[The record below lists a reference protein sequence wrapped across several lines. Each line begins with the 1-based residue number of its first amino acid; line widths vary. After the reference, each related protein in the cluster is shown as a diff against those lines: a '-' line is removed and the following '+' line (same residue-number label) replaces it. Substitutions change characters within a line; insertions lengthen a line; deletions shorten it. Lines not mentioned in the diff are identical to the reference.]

1 MVNQKSRK
9 AIKVIAI
16 IGITITAASFV
27 PSAIL
32 GPLGAAIVFVS
43 IITALAVGAGYMAE
57 EAKNKEKPP
66 KEDENKNAESMVFKT
81 NSIHA

>member
-1 MVNQKSRK
+1 MVNRRK
-9 AIKVIAI
+9 KRKLIKVIAI

-57 EAKNKEKPP
+57 EAKKEEKPP
-66 KEDENKNAESMVFKT
+66 KEEESKNAESMVFKT
-81 NSIHA
+81 K

>member
-1 MVNQKSRK
+1 MVNQKRK
-9 AIKVIAI
+9 KAVKVIAI

-57 EAKNKEKPP
+57 EAKKEENTT
-66 KEDENKNAESMVFKT
+66 KEEENKNAGSMVFKT
-81 NSIHA
+81 K

>member
-1 MVNQKSRK
+1 MVNQKRRK

-57 EAKNKEKPP
+57 VSKNKEEDPP
-66 KEDENKNAESMVFKT
+66 KEDEHENAESMVFKT
-81 NSIHA
+81 N